1 MYSSTLWAR
10 RSPSSAFGTGN
21 AAVCVLFPAASVA
34 APSAVGAT
42 IPGEKQFRARRRS
55 GAFTRACERE
65 ELLPEACEIRVAG
78 GSPLARETCPEN
90 PTWRRANFSAL
101 SGSALELVSGKGH
114 SRTYRHGWSSLL
126 RFVVAV
132 AQPAPVRAAASA

>member
-1 MYSSTLWAR
+1 
-10 RSPSSAFGTGN
+10 
-21 AAVCVLFPAASVA
+21 VLFPAASVA

-101 SGSALELVSGKGH
+101 SGSALELVSGKGVKAGRKVDH
-114 SRTYRHGWSSLL
+114 L
-126 RFVVAV
+126 RRLKSVPPKTEVERGVSGCERSEGA
-132 AQPAPVRAAASA
+132 